1 MNQSAP
7 EFDFS
12 TIVNNAKDAVIV
24 TKAEPIDDP
33 GPEIIY
39 VNKAFT
45 EMTGYSSE
53 EVIGKSPRILQSKDT
68 EQKEKLAIR
77 RALEKKEAIRVT
89 LRNYTKT
96 GREYWIDLSILP
108 LHDKDGKLTHFASIQ
123 RDITKQKNLERE
135 LQILCRTDPL
145 TTAANRRAFEEM
157 LSQEF
162 SRFKRSRKEYA
173 LIMID
178 IDHFK
183 SVNDEYGHSVGDKV
197 LIEVTEKCKDSLRYH
212 DIVARLG
219 GEEFC
224 ILLPYTNAMQAKQIA
239 ERLRGKI
246 ESMQIISEGNRINVT
261 VSVGLSLV
269 CLDDSDGHDA
279 MQRADQKLFEAK
291 DLGRNTVCA

>member
-77 RALEKKEAIRVT
+77 RALKRRKQFELLCVITLKRAGNIGLISASLLCMTRMENSHTLPPFKET
-89 LRNYTKT
+89 SQNK
-96 GREYWIDLSILP
+96 
-108 LHDKDGKLTHFASIQ
+108 
-123 RDITKQKNLERE
+123 KNLERE

-269 CLDDSDGHDA
+269 CLTILTVT
-279 MQRADQKLFEAK
+279 MPCN
-291 DLGRNTVCA
+291 GRIKTLRGKRSGS

>member
-1 MNQSAP
+1 M
-7 EFDFS
+7 
-12 TIVNNAKDAVIV
+12 
-24 TKAEPIDDP
+24 
-33 GPEIIY
+33 
-39 VNKAFT
+39 
-45 EMTGYSSE
+45 
-53 EVIGKSPRILQSKDT
+53 
-68 EQKEKLAIR
+68 
-77 RALEKKEAIRVT
+77 
-89 LRNYTKT
+89 
-96 GREYWIDLSILP
+96 IDLSILP

-162 SRFKRSRKEYA
+162 SRFKEVAKNT

>member
-1 MNQSAP
+1 MKQSTP

-68 EQKEKLAIR
+68 EQKEKSAIR

-224 ILLPYTNAMQAKQIA
+224 ILLPYTNATQAKQIA

>member
-1 MNQSAP
+1 MKQSAP

-68 EQKEKLAIR
+68 EQKEKSAIR

-224 ILLPYTNAMQAKQIA
+224 ILLPYTNATQAKQIA

>member
-68 EQKEKLAIR
+68 EQKEKSAIR

-224 ILLPYTNAMQAKQIA
+224 ILLPYTNATQAKQIA

>member
-1 MNQSAP
+1 MKQSAP

-53 EVIGKSPRILQSKDT
+53 EVIGKSPRILQSKET
-68 EQKEKLAIR
+68 EQKEKSAIR

-224 ILLPYTNAMQAKQIA
+224 ILLPYTNAIQAKQIA

>member
-224 ILLPYTNAMQAKQIA
+224 ILLPYTNATQAKQIA

>member
-1 MNQSAP
+1 MKQSTP

-12 TIVNNAKDAVIV
+12 TIVNMAKDAVIV

-53 EVIGKSPRILQSKDT
+53 EVIGKSPRILQSKET

-224 ILLPYTNAMQAKQIA
+224 ILLPYTNAIQAKQIA

>member
-68 EQKEKLAIR
+68 EQKEKSAIR

>member
-1 MNQSAP
+1 MKQSAP

-224 ILLPYTNAMQAKQIA
+224 ILLPYTNATQAKQIA

>member
-68 EQKEKLAIR
+68 EQKEKSAIR

-291 DLGRNTVCA
+291 DLGRNKVCA

>member
-1 MNQSAP
+1 M
-7 EFDFS
+7 
-12 TIVNNAKDAVIV
+12 V
-24 TKAEPIDDP
+24 
-33 GPEIIY
+33 
-39 VNKAFT
+39 
-45 EMTGYSSE
+45 
-53 EVIGKSPRILQSKDT
+53 KSRILQSKDT

-183 SVNDEYGHSVGDKV
+183 W
-197 LIEVTEKCKDSLRYH
+197 
-212 DIVARLG
+212 
-219 GEEFC
+219 
-224 ILLPYTNAMQAKQIA
+224 
-239 ERLRGKI
+239 
-246 ESMQIISEGNRINVT
+246 
-261 VSVGLSLV
+261 
-269 CLDDSDGHDA
+269 
-279 MQRADQKLFEAK
+279 
-291 DLGRNTVCA
+291 

>member
-1 MNQSAP
+1 MNQSTP

-224 ILLPYTNAMQAKQIA
+224 ILLPYTNATQAKQIA

>member
-1 MNQSAP
+1 MNQSTP

-12 TIVNNAKDAVIV
+12 TIVNMAKDAVIV